1 MESEEQNGLPSL
13 FNFCSSKT
21 LNHSEI
27 EIPYIYLLSLIW
39 KLLSIS
45 PEIYNELFVFHLKA
59 ITKI

>member
-27 EIPYIYLLSLIW
+27 EIPHIYLLIDMETSFHI
-39 KLLSIS
+39 
-45 PEIYNELFVFHLKA
+45 PNEIYNELFVFHLKA